1 MPNWCSNTLV
11 LTHDDPAMI
20 DRAEAAV
27 KEGKLLQE
35 FVPRPADQEENWY
48 EWNVANWGT
57 KWDVGDEHSVADK
70 ETNTIHLSFESAWAP
85 PTKAYETLQELGFTV
100 NATYYEPGMCF
111 AGVFNE
117 DGDDY
122 YEYGDMSAQ
131 EVRDTLPSDLDQ
143 EYGISDYLE
152 ECESEQEDEE

>member
-1 MPNWCSNTLV
+1 
-11 LTHDDPAMI
+11 
-20 DRAEAAV
+20 
-27 KEGKLLQE
+27 
-35 FVPRPADQEENWY
+35 
-48 EWNVANWGT
+48 
-57 KWDVGDEHSVADK
+57 
-70 ETNTIHLSFESAWAP
+70 
-85 PTKAYETLQELGFTV
+85 
-100 NATYYEPGMCF
+100 MCF